1 MDCYRKTGR
10 GRSYFD
16 QSAELTHIRKDCP
29 EFSRFSWMMQAFVL
43 KKLHL
48 AYEAFFKR
56 AGFPRFKGKNWYK
69 TIGWAKAEGW
79 RVRDGYFVT
88 KGIGAVRVHMHRPL
102 PSKPLSCTVKR
113 EGRHWFVSFAC
124 EVDCSAYNDNPAVGI
139 DLGITALA
147 ALSDGKMIRNLRA
160 SRRHRSEIRRRARQ
174 LSRCKVGSRNRNKV
188 RDALRRAHL
197 KIYRQRDAHLHSVS
211 SRLVKSYGLI
221 AIEALNVKGLAASML
236 SKSVN
241 DAAWGKLI
249 HMLRYKAAIA
259 GSELIEV
266 DPNHTSQTCPECGSI
281 KAKDLSERVH
291 NCPCGCVLDRDVAA
305 AKVVLQRAICG
316 PREAKVGEHVK
327 PSRRKAVAAM
337 PFANISGGA
346 RW

>member
-1 MDCYRKTGR
+1 
-10 GRSYFD
+10 
-16 QSAELTHIRKDCP
+16 
-29 EFSRFSWMMQAFVL
+29 
-43 KKLHL
+43 
-48 AYEAFFKR
+48 
-56 AGFPRFKGKNWYK
+56 
-69 TIGWAKAEGW
+69 
-79 RVRDGYFVT
+79 
-88 KGIGAVRVHMHRPL
+88 
-102 PSKPLSCTVKR
+102 
-113 EGRHWFVSFAC
+113 
-124 EVDCSAYNDNPAVGI
+124 
-139 DLGITALA
+139 
-147 ALSDGKMIRNLRA
+147 
-160 SRRHRSEIRRRARQ
+160 
-174 LSRCKVGSRNRNKV
+174 
-188 RDALRRAHL
+188 
-197 KIYRQRDAHLHSVS
+197 
-211 SRLVKSYGLI
+211 LI